1 MGEAAFGEE
10 VFTLRTGEGFGQ
22 ENDLGVL
29 CFNVKDA
36 PAPKLHRFGM
46 GIVDAEDFDALLDPI
61 FEDGFE
67 LIPEIFPVVGFEVD
81 W

>member
-1 MGEAAFGEE
+1 
-10 VFTLRTGEGFGQ
+10 
-22 ENDLGVL
+22 
-29 CFNVKDA
+29 
-36 PAPKLHRFGM
+36 M